1 VTGALSRNGLRYAIE
16 GEGPPVLLLL
26 GIGGSL
32 EIAAPIARGLRDAHR
47 VVAFEYPGIGGSSAS
62 VPASIE
68 GYAALVDELAAE
80 LQLEAAHLVAISFG
94 VAVAVCLASA
104 APVRVRSLALVS
116 GAALAD
122 SRFRRVS
129 RVLADA
135 ARALEPP
142 AFARLA
148 TALLFPPSFDEGRA
162 ALVDAIERAIAP
174 APRELVAIATQAE
187 IGAALDLSALLP
199 RIPQPAKIWVG
210 DQDAFVTLSSARA
223 LHQAIPRSQ
232 LEIVEGAGHSLFA
245 ERPREM
251 FASVRTF
258 LTQAAP
264 GAGS

>member
-1 VTGALSRNGLRYAIE
+1 MKGALSRNGLRYAIE

-26 GIGGSL
+26 GIGGNL
-32 EIAAPIARGLRDAHR
+32 EIAGPISRGLRDAHR
-47 VVAFEYPGIGGSSAS
+47 VVAFEYPGIGGSSAR
-62 VPASIE
+62 VPTSIE
-68 GYAALVDELAAE
+68 GFAALVDELAGE
-80 LQLEAAHLVAISFG
+80 LPVEAAHLVAISFG
-94 VAVAVCLASA
+94 VAVAVSLASA
-104 APVRVRSLALVS
+104 APARVRSLSLVS
-116 GAALAD
+116 GAAYAD

-174 APRELVAIATQAE
+174 APGELAAIAAQAE
-187 IGAALDLSALLP
+187 IGAALDLRALLP
-199 RIPQPAKIWVG
+199 RITQPTKIWVG

-223 LHQAIPRSQ
+223 LHQAIRGSG
-232 LEIVEGAGHSLFA
+232 LEVVSDAGHSLFA

-251 FASVRTF
+251 FASVLDF
-258 LTQAAP
+258 L
-264 GAGS
+264 AGVDRPPS